1 MADFVAKVGCNR
13 RMSFGHSVRP
23 TGFDPPTLT
32 REAPQILSD
41 CSKNKLVLGAPWA
54 TKPKPTKPQDALQV
68 RKPHLDLLA
77 LTSRRLESLGASER
91 PGDVPGVLMYVA
103 RDLARWFFWTA
114 LRFKRACVAVELART
129 IQKRFDPVHG
139 AARPE
144 PLSGRGS
151 GKRRWSDHIESRC
164 ARRYRHLASTCRTR
178 GYVVRCPSPRPAS
191 SASEQPRK
199 RYPRQAAPA

>member
-1 MADFVAKVGCNR
+1 
-13 RMSFGHSVRP
+13 
-23 TGFDPPTLT
+23 
-32 REAPQILSD
+32 
-41 CSKNKLVLGAPWA
+41 
-54 TKPKPTKPQDALQV
+54 
-68 RKPHLDLLA
+68 
-77 LTSRRLESLGASER
+77 
-91 PGDVPGVLMYVA
+91 
-103 RDLARWFFWTA
+103 
-114 LRFKRACVAVELART
+114 
-129 IQKRFDPVHG
+129 VHG